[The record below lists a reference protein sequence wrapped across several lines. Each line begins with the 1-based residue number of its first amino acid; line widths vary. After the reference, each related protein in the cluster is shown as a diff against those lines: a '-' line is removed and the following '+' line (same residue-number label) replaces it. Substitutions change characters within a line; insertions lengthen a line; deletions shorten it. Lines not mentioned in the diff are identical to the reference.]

1 MSWISL
7 RETGEALF
15 QGAGLGRPPAGV
27 VDMTAILPT
36 GSLLMEFAI
45 SPDGLGKPITLLHH
59 KSTHPWASG
68 LSIRL
73 MPDGTLLFSHQQGAQ
88 ITKTRLA
95 TGLVSRCDKVTLLY
109 TWDAPARR
117 GLLSVDV
124 PDSGVTACT
133 EISEPMPLSV
143 RDVVC
148 LSGSVD
154 KSYATPLLE
163 FLAFADHVMPHGPMP
178 TLKAETLLPTPT
190 GMVKASDLRQGD
202 LIVAEDG
209 KTAQLR
215 WAGSVTVP
223 ARGRFAPVIARA
235 PFYGALRDVAMSP
248 DQRIQMRGVE
258 VEYLF
263 GTERVAVKAG
273 DLPDQVI
280 HCPKPQTYLQTYY
293 QFVLDRSV
301 AVSVDG
307 MILEDLDHSA
317 LLTSQTLRDHSVL
330 ANIPREVLPTDQRH
344 DVQMLRG
351 FETMT
356 LCNLKAA

>member
-1 MSWISL
+1 
-7 RETGEALF
+7 
-15 QGAGLGRPPAGV
+15 
-27 VDMTAILPT
+27 
-36 GSLLMEFAI
+36 
-45 SPDGLGKPITLLHH
+45 
-59 KSTHPWASG
+59 
-68 LSIRL
+68 
-73 MPDGTLLFSHQQGAQ
+73 
-88 ITKTRLA
+88 
-95 TGLVSRCDKVTLLY
+95 
-109 TWDAPARR
+109 
-117 GLLSVDV
+117 
-124 PDSGVTACT
+124 
-133 EISEPMPLSV
+133 
-143 RDVVC
+143 VVC

-190 GMVKASDLRQGD
+190 GMARASDLRQGD

-209 KTAQLR
+209 RTAQLR

-223 ARGRFAPVIARA
+223 ARGRFAPVVARA
-235 PFYGALRDVAMSP
+235 PYYGAVRDVAMSP
-248 DQRIQMRGVE
+248 DQRIQMTGAE

-263 GTERVAVKAG
+263 ATDRVAVKAG
-273 DLPDQVI
+273 DLPAHVI
-280 HCPKPQTYLQTYY
+280 HRPKTQSYLQTYC
-293 QFVLDRSV
+293 QFVLDRSI

-330 ANIPREVLPTDQRH
+330 ANVPREVLPNDQRC

-356 LCNLKAA
+356 LCNLRAA